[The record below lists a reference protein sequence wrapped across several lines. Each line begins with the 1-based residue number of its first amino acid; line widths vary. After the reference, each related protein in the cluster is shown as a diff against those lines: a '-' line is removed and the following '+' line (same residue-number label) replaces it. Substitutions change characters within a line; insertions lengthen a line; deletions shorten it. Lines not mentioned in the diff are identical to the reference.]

1 MKKSTKSLL
10 FVASAAVAG
19 MYAYNKLVASAS
31 TGKKLLPQEGNFYD
45 SKNGRIFY
53 TKQGKGLPVLLIHD
67 LDPTAS
73 SYEWNKI
80 VKRLEKNHT
89 VYAIDLLGCGR
100 SEKPG
105 FDYTNYLYVQ
115 IITGFIKDV
124 IGEKASVVATNLS
137 ASFVIMANQ
146 MDSDL
151 FDKIILIN
159 PISVKQMELI
169 PDQIS
174 KVTRILFA
182 LPIIGTFIYNLHVNP
197 VHIDQRF
204 RTKYFSNALRISSKT
219 EDVYYEASHLE
230 ESHGKY
236 LFSSILGNY
245 VNINIKQAIKKIDK
259 PVYILGSRDL
269 KNNIHTIEEYRKL
282 NKSFNIY
289 MLSHSGL
296 YPQLET
302 PDKVSSIINEYLDQ

>member
-10 FVASAAVAG
+10 FIAGATLAG
-19 MYAYNKLVASAS
+19 MYAYNKFVASAS
-31 TGKKLLPQEGNFYD
+31 TSKNLLPQDGDYYNTRH
-45 SKNGRIFY
+45 GRIFY
-53 TKQGKGLPVLLIHD
+53 TKQGTGSPVLLIHD

-80 VKRLEKNHT
+80 IKRLGKNHT

-115 IITGFIKDV
+115 MITGFIKDV
-124 IGEKASVVATNLS
+124 IGEKTSVVATNLS
-137 ASFVIMANQ
+137 TSFVIMANRI
-146 MDSDL
+146 DSDL
-151 FDKIILIN
+151 FEKMIFIN
-159 PISVKQMELI
+159 PVSVKKMENI
-169 PDQIS
+169 PDRIS
-174 KVTRILFA
+174 KISRIVFA
-182 LPIIGTFIYNLHVNP
+182 LPIIGTFIYNIHVNP
-197 VHIDQRF
+197 IHIDRRF
-204 RTKYFSNALRISSKT
+204 REKYYNNALCISSKI
-219 EDVYYEASHLE
+219 EDVYYESSHLE

-245 VNINIKQAIKKIDK
+245 VNINIKQAIKYIDK
-259 PVYILGSRDL
+259 PVYIIGSRDL
-269 KNNIHTIEEYRKL
+269 KNNIHTMEEYRKL
-282 NKSFNIY
+282 NKNFEIR

-302 PDKVSSIINEYLDQ
+302 SDKVFAMLSELITE